1 MLWTHLSC
9 LALYK
14 GLCWLS
20 CIFHDCPRVLSC
32 FHHVWLCDPVDC
44 SPPGSSVHGILQ
56 ARTLEWVPCPPLR
69 DILYPGINTVSLRSP
84 ALAGS
89 FFTITATWEGHLS
102 REEPGKKPVAFW
114 YGLCDAAFH
123 SSLVTPFKGWRKNY
137 FFISQHCAHSILV
150 IIINRGNILHFF
162 LIGSSTPLS
171 QQIFSILPSFSLRPN
186 GWRVFSLWSFPWTN
200 KSTYCDPQLNC
211 KDISF
216 WRALSI
222 TSWSFLLGDFSFFGE
237 NVLMP
242 CIIFCWHLSL
252 LDLKVMPT
260 LIHSKRSLHWK
271 WLRWKYIFVIKLMTY
286 EGKTILWY

>member
-1 MLWTHLSC
+1 M
-9 LALYK
+9 
-14 GLCWLS
+14 
-20 CIFHDCPRVLSC
+20 
-32 FHHVWLCDPVDC
+32 DC
-44 SPPGSSVHGILQ
+44 SPPGPSVHGILQ

-69 DILYPGINTVSLRSP
+69 DILYPGIKTVSLRSP
-84 ALAGS
+84 ALAGG
-89 FFTITATWEGHLS
+89 FFTTAATWKGHLL

-114 YGLCDAAFH
+114 HGLCHAAFH

-162 LIGSSTPLS
+162 FLSEVQLLCPSKSSASCLV
-171 QQIFSILPSFSLRPN
+171 LPWGQMDEEF
-186 GWRVFSLWSFPWTN
+186 FSLWSFPWTN

-211 KDISF
+211 SDISF
-216 WRALSI
+216 WRALSM
-222 TSWSFLLGDFSFFGE
+222 TSWSFLLGDFSFSGE
-237 NVLMP
+237 NVLIH

-252 LDLKVMPT
+252 LDLKVTPT